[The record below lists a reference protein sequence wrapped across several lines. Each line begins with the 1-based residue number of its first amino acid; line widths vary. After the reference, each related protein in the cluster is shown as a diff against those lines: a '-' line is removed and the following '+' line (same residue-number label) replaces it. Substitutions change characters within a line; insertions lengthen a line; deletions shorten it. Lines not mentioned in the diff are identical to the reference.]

1 MSSLRSRRLVRT
13 TSWRELSGS
22 SGAGIPAAA
31 SSGKVSSKMRPLES
45 ASVIT
50 GTSSDKSQILP
61 QRMWKTLFFKM
72 FVGRFPSTAGAILT
86 SSHALDARAELR
98 ELLLDALVAAV
109 EMIDPVYPSLA
120 LGDQTGYHEA
130 RRSAQVRRHHV
141 RPSDPGDSGYYR
153 GISRNLAFGAE

>member
-1 MSSLRSRRLVRT
+1 
-13 TSWRELSGS
+13 
-22 SGAGIPAAA
+22 
-31 SSGKVSSKMRPLES
+31 MRPLES

-98 ELLLDALVAAV
+98 ELLLDTLVAAV
-109 EMIDPVYPSLA
+109 EMIDPVDPSLA
-120 LGDQTGYHEA
+120 LGDQTGDHEA

-141 RPSDPGDSGYYR
+141 RPLQPGDAVNDR
-153 GISRNLAFGAE
+153 GIARDLDVG